1 MELRERES
9 KNDISTTNQI
19 EEGAVSNRNGMDI
32 TRNLIFDPVPTKNTK
47 TSSLHIVCTK
57 YLEQF

>member
-1 MELRERES
+1 MELRERERES

-32 TRNLIFDPVPTKNTK
+32 TRNLIFDPVP
-47 TSSLHIVCTK
+47 SSNKK
-57 YLEQF
+57 Y

>member
-1 MELRERES
+1 MELRERERERERES

-32 TRNLIFDPVPTKNTK
+32 TRNLIFDPVP
-47 TSSLHIVCTK
+47 SSNKKH
-57 YLEQF
+57 